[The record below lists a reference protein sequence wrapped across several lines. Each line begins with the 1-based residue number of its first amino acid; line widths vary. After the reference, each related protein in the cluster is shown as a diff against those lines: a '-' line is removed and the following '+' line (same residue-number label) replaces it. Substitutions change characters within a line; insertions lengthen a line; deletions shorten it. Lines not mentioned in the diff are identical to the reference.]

1 MMHRLL
7 ASSCILF
14 LLAPPSFAVAA
25 SYGAP
30 KGILRERVV
39 NRHLRGKTRGA
50 MVSVSRKFTR
60 PDEVARSMKT
70 YKNEMYGVALGYPS
84 SWKIIENYMNTV
96 VSFVSP
102 LADPRDTLTENVN
115 ILVEDA
121 KGSLAESTKNALEEL
136 QNLERFKLV
145 SSEDVILDKLPGK
158 AVSYT
163 AGTSPPLKFKQIWTV
178 RNGKLIIF
186 TFASAS
192 DAFREYVRI
201 FDKMVFTVMF
211 Q

>member
-1 MMHRLL
+1 
-7 ASSCILF
+7 
-14 LLAPPSFAVAA
+14 
-25 SYGAP
+25 
-30 KGILRERVV
+30 
-39 NRHLRGKTRGA
+39 
-50 MVSVSRKFTR
+50 
-60 PDEVARSMKT
+60 MKT
-70 YKNEMYGVALGYPS
+70 YKNEAHGITLGYPAN
-84 SWKIIENYMNTV
+84 WKVIENYMNTV

-102 LADPRDTLTENVN
+102 LADVHDTLTENVN

-121 KGSLAESTKNALEEL
+121 EDSLAESTRSALEEL

-145 SSEDVILDKLPGK
+145 SSEDIILDSLPGK

-163 AGTSPPLKFKQIWTV
+163 AGASPPLKFKQVWTV

-192 DAFREYVRI
+192 DAFREYVKI
-201 FDKMVFTVMF
+201 FDKMVSTVSF